1 MVGEVAGSGQ
11 SALAVKQEPTDPLT
25 ADSDP
30 VATEG
35 EVNTL
40 IPKKKSRKK
49 REASA
54 DEDMPVPPPP
64 MKTIR
69 LTLVLTTGDRGMGSE
84 FNVVEE
90 ARKLGLEPT
99 WQPLEE
105 PLEGQEEEVKE
116 SAVPAGGIL
125 SQLND
130 DGMTAEEIAKRYEDL
145 YDKPSKKTAKKKK
158 VSETTTQRR
167 RLIVRSRTTM
177 TSQMISSMIQ
187 RLLSTTKRPISPVL
201 RKKASSFTSVLSS

>member
-1 MVGEVAGSGQ
+1 MA
-11 SALAVKQEPTDPLT
+11 P
-25 ADSDP
+25 
-30 VATEG
+30 EG

-54 DEDMPVPPPP
+54 DEDLPVPPPP

-69 LTLVLTTGDRGMGSE
+69 LNLVLTGERGMGSE
-84 FNVVEE
+84 FNIVEE

-105 PLEGQEEEVKE
+105 PIEVIEEEI
-116 SAVPAGGIL
+116 PQPGDIL

-130 DGMTAEEIAKRYEDL
+130 EGMTAEQIAKRYEDM
-145 YDKPSKKTAKKKK
+145 YDKPKKATKKKK
-158 VSETTTQRR
+158 VRN
-167 RLIVRSRTTM
+167 
-177 TSQMISSMIQ
+177 
-187 RLLSTTKRPISPVL
+187 
-201 RKKASSFTSVLSS
+201 

>member
-11 SALAVKQEPTDPLT
+11 SAVAVKQEPTDPSAT
-25 ADSDP
+25 ASDP
-30 VATEG
+30 VAPEG

-54 DEDMPVPPPP
+54 DEDLPVPPPP

-69 LTLVLTTGDRGMGSE
+69 LNLVLTGERGMGSE
-84 FNVVEE
+84 FNIVEE

-105 PLEGQEEEVKE
+105 PMEVLEEELK
-116 SAVPAGGIL
+116 APQPGGIL
-125 SQLND
+125 SQIND
-130 DGMTAEEIAKRYEDL
+130 DGLTPEEIAKRYEDM
-145 YDKPSKKTAKKKK
+145 YDKPKKATKKKK
-158 VSETTTQRR
+158 VSY
-167 RLIVRSRTTM
+167 
-177 TSQMISSMIQ
+177 
-187 RLLSTTKRPISPVL
+187 
-201 RKKASSFTSVLSS
+201 